1 MPDLLTHALVMYSVA
16 TVASWRYE
24 WITPSFVTIAMMG
37 AMVPDMTKI
46 RLVLPSPRVESLL
59 GVPFDWFAL
68 HTLGGAAVSVLI
80 GTVLVPRDHRTR
92 VLGLLALGAASHL
105 LLDALLVKPSG
116 YSYAVFWPLSQ
127 YRPPTPGIYLS
138 TDRWPAVVAS
148 AVAGV
153 VWLRTR
159 RRRTDREPD

>member
-24 WITPSFVTIAMMG
+24 WITPSFVTVAMMG

-68 HTLGGAAVSVLI
+68 HTLGGSVVAVLI
-80 GTVLVPRDHRTR
+80 GTVLVSRDQRTR
-92 VLGLLALGAASHL
+92 VLSLLALGAASHL
-105 LLDALLVKPSG
+105 LLDALLVNPSG
-116 YSYAVFWPLSQ
+116 HSYAVFWPLSQ
-127 YRPPTPGIYLS
+127 YQPPTPGLYLS
-138 TDRWPAVVAS
+138 TDRWPAIVSGTIA
-148 AVAGV
+148 AV
-153 VWLRTR
+153 VWGR
-159 RRRTDREPD
+159 RRRLRADRVS